1 MAIVDDKVLKDAQYR
16 KGLSIAFFNAT
27 NAAIELTKG
36 YKFATEE
43 EQRKAIVE
51 TRNWLLTEHQTYYA
65 TVLSAVGDN
74 FNPAD
79 AIEKL
84 KGAQNYEE
92 LSMVWRLLSED
103 ERRHAEIIKTA
114 KEVKARFQGTAD
126 EGAQAEAPADVPT
139 VQVDEPAAEAPAQES
154 LLPEGET
161 PAAPVTPKKAKKKQ
175 DEAA

>member
-36 YKFATEE
+36 YKFANEE

-51 TRNWLLTEHQTYYA
+51 TRNWLLEEHKTYYN

-74 FNPAD
+74 FNPAE

-84 KGAQNYEE
+84 KAAQNYEE
-92 LSMVWRLLSED
+92 LSMVWRLISAD
-103 ERRHAEIIKTA
+103 ERRHEEIIKAA
-114 KEVKARFQGTAD
+114 KEMKARFQGTAD
-126 EGAQAEAPADVPT
+126 EGAQPEAPAGAST
-139 VQVDEPAAEAPAQES
+139 
-154 LLPEGET
+154 
-161 PAAPVTPKKAKKKQ
+161 
-175 DEAA
+175 